1 MKIEISILETER
13 LILRRFCLEDWKDL
27 HEYLSDPEVVCY
39 EPYEVF
45 TESQS
50 REEAA
55 RRSGDGD
62 FWAVSLK
69 DGGKVIGNLYLSAG
83 EFHSYELGYVFNRA
97 YQGQGYATESART
110 LIKRIFDDGA
120 HRVTA
125 MCNPENVKSWR
136 LLERLGFER
145 EGHLRRNVFFR
156 TDRDGRPVWQDTF
169 IYGLLGGEA

>member
-13 LILRRFCLEDWKDL
+13 LILRRFCPEDWKDL

-45 TESQS
+45 TETQS

-62 FWAVSLK
+62 FWAVCLK
-69 DGGKVIGNLYLSAG
+69 DGGKVIGNLYFSSG
-83 EFHSYELGYVFNRA
+83 EFKNYELGYVFNRA
-97 YQGQGYATESART
+97 YQGQGYATESARA
-110 LIKRIFDDGA
+110 LIGLGFEKLGVNRI
-120 HRVTA
+120 VA

-136 LLERLGFER
+136 LLERLGLRR
-145 EGHLRRNVFFR
+145 EGYLRKNAYFK
-156 TDRDGRPVWQDTF
+156 TDAAGNPPSPNT
-169 IYGLLGGEA
+169 